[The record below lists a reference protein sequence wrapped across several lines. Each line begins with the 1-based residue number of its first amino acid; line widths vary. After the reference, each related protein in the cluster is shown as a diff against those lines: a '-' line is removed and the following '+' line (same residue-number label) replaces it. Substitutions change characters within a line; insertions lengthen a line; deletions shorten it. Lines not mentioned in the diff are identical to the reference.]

1 MSATSGYN
9 ALDRNRSYAR
19 IFLEKCNSRILF
31 GTDFPCI
38 DMYGGQYGV
47 DRLHL
52 NLIES
57 LELDDRVMKN
67 ILYRNA
73 ERILKQ

>member
-1 MSATSGYN
+1 M
-9 ALDRNRSYAR
+9 DRSYAKL
-19 IFLEKCNSRILF
+19 FLEKYCSKILF

-38 DMYGGQYGV
+38 DIYGGKYGV

-52 NLIES
+52 ELLKS
-57 LELDDRVMKN
+57 LDLGDRVMRN

-73 ERILKQ
+73 ERILKL